1 MVMLLFGASVV
12 NDGSDRLPFVQR
24 IACFVE
30 AGERLRIS
38 RPAQAG
44 SCLGHLA
51 AAGGLRRRQLS
62 YRISI
67 GEGEPVRMRR
77 ASIIDLRAPKRG
89 VLLRMHAG
97 SRTAS

>member
-24 IACFVE
+24 IASFIE

-38 RPAQAG
+38 RTAQAG
-44 SCLGHLA
+44 SCLGHPA
-51 AAGGLRRRQLS
+51 AAGGFRRQQMS
-62 YRISI
+62 YRISV
-67 GEGEPVRMRR
+67 GEGEPERTRR

-89 VLLRMHAG
+89 FLLRVHAG
-97 SRTAS
+97 SRTVS